1 MQQNSSDRPNLADR
15 AFSLLTQPENLA
27 RILRWAWLV
36 SLGMLILGY
45 LIIYFKV
52 KSHINFLP

>member
-1 MQQNSSDRPNLADR
+1 MQDEEVDQSYNLIERFFLKLMEPQNK
-15 AFSLLTQPENLA
+15 A

-36 SLGMLILGY
+36 SLGMLVLGY

-52 KSHINFLP
+52 SPYINF